1 MPDDETMSLLVA
13 HRLAR
18 RLLSQLHDA
27 GARCRVRLVGGIR
40 RLEERVGQVEMVVTG
55 DMPLTERN
63 IGPGFSV
70 DFATPEQEGWAS
82 VERTGGHVFL
92 ADMKTLREDQ
102 RLPWPLPDGSDE
114 RKTITETFGEYIP
127 PHFRSDFVDRAN
139 LPTLNGDALVFA
151 RVSRMEAKHTIA
163 SWLDATEGTV
173 FVADDGGPAATAV
186 ALLNERQEDC
196 RIKLATIISDPTAL
210 SVGRGS
216 VVVLD
221 ASRLQGDGG
230 RICHALECLRE
241 MAPNVLLFNPTA
253 RLPSNDLRGFPDD
266 LDRIAAHCA
275 SLEVPVVVCG
285 HPARLSP
292 GDNELVVF
300 LRADCRVV
308 LASGA
313 SRPERRRF
321 GIECAV
327 AMASR
332 AGAGTQDMCCGLVA
346 EQGESNAEGQGRTD
360 NSQPDQQID
369 TVGASEE

>member
-1 MPDDETMSLLVA
+1 MMPDDETMSLLAA
-13 HRLAR
+13 HKLAG
-18 RLLSQLHDA
+18 RLLSQLRDA
-27 GARCRVRLVGGIR
+27 RARCRVHLVGGIR
-40 RLEERVGQVEMVVTG
+40 RLEERVAQVELVVTG

-114 RKTITETFGEYIP
+114 RKVITETFGEYIP
-127 PHFRSDFVDRAN
+127 PHLRSDFVDRAN
-139 LPTLNGDALVFA
+139 LPMLDGDALVFA

-163 SWLDATEGTV
+163 AWLDATEGTV
-173 FVADDGGPAATAV
+173 FIADDGGPAATAV
-186 ALLNERQEDC
+186 ALLNKRQEAC

-221 ASRLQGDGG
+221 ASRLQGDAG

-292 GDNELVVF
+292 GDNELAVF
-300 LRADCRVV
+300 LRSDCRVV

-327 AMASR
+327 AMAAR
-332 AGAGTQDMCCGLVA
+332 AGADPQDICCGLI
-346 EQGESNAEGQGRTD
+346 EDGDNAEGQGRAGG
-360 NSQPDQQID
+360 SQPDQQID
-369 TVGASEE
+369 VAGAPKE

>member
-1 MPDDETMSLLVA
+1 MSFLA
-13 HRLAR
+13 ANKLAR
-18 RLLSQLHDA
+18 RLLSQLRDA
-27 GARCRVRLVGGIR
+27 GARCRVCLVGGIR

-63 IGPGFSV
+63 IGPGFSM
-70 DFATPEQEGWAS
+70 DFVTPEQEGWAS
-82 VERTGGHVFL
+82 IERTGGHVFL

-114 RKTITETFGEYIP
+114 RKMITETFGEYVP

-139 LPTLNGDALVFA
+139 LPMPNGDALVFA

-186 ALLNERQEDC
+186 ALLNKRQEDC

-221 ASRLQGDGG
+221 ASRLQGNGD

-253 RLPSNDLRGFPDD
+253 RLPSNDLLGFPDD

-275 SLEVPVVVCG
+275 SLEVPIVVCG

-292 GDNELVVF
+292 GDNELAVF
-300 LRADCRVV
+300 LRADCQLVM
-308 LASGA
+308 ASGA
-313 SRPERRRF
+313 SRPERHKLW
-321 GIECAV
+321 IECAV

-332 AGAGTQDMCCGLVA
+332 AGADPQDICCGLVM
-346 EQGESNAEGQGRTD
+346 EQGKSNAEGQGRT
-360 NSQPDQQID
+360 NGSQPDQQID
-369 TVGASEE
+369 TADASEK

>member
-1 MPDDETMSLLVA
+1 MSFLAA
-13 HRLAR
+13 HKLAR
-18 RLLSQLHDA
+18 RLLSQLRDA
-27 GARCRVRLVGGIR
+27 NARCRVRLAGGIR
-40 RLEERVGQVEMVVTG
+40 RLEERVEQVELIVTG

-70 DFATPEQEGWAS
+70 DFATTEQSGWAS
-82 VERTGGHVFL
+82 IERTGGHVFL

-114 RKTITETFGEYIP
+114 QKVITETFGAYIP

-139 LPTLNGDALVFA
+139 LPTPYGDALVFA
-151 RVSRMEAKHTIA
+151 RVSRIEAKHTIA

-173 FVADDGGPAATAV
+173 FVADDGGPAATVV
-186 ALLNERQEDC
+186 ALLNKQRKDC

-216 VVVLD
+216 VVILD
-221 ASRLQGDGG
+221 ASRLQGDGD
-230 RICHALECLRE
+230 RICHVLECLRE
-241 MAPNVLLFNPTA
+241 MASNVLLFNPTA

-266 LDRIAAHCA
+266 LDKIAAHCA
-275 SLEVPVVVCG
+275 PLEVPVVVCG

-292 GDNELVVF
+292 GDNELAAF
-300 LRADCRVV
+300 LRADCRAV

-313 SRPERRRF
+313 SRPEKRKF

-327 AMASR
+327 AMAAR
-332 AGAGTQDMCCGLVA
+332 AGAYPQDMCCGLSTEQDGNDA
-346 EQGESNAEGQGRTD
+346 ENQERTGG
-360 NSQPDQQID
+360 SQPDQKID
-369 TVGASEE
+369 TAGASEE

>member
-1 MPDDETMSLLVA
+1 MSLLSA
-13 HRLAR
+13 HKLAG
-18 RLLSQLHDA
+18 RLLSQLRDA
-27 GARCRVRLVGGIR
+27 RAQCRVRLVGGIR

-92 ADMKTLREDQ
+92 ADMKTLREDR

-114 RKTITETFGEYIP
+114 RKAVTETFGEYIP

-139 LPTLNGDALVFA
+139 LPVPSGDALVFA
-151 RVSRMEAKHTIA
+151 CVSRTEAKHTIA
-163 SWLDATEGTV
+163 AWLDATEGTV
-173 FVADDGGPAATAV
+173 FVADDGGAAAAAV
-186 ALLNERQEDC
+186 ALLNKRRADC
-196 RIKLATIISDPTAL
+196 RIRLATIISNPKSL

-221 ASRLQGDGG
+221 ASRLQGDAD
-230 RICHALECLRE
+230 RICHVLECLRE

-292 GDNELVVF
+292 GDNELAVF
-300 LRADCRVV
+300 LRADCRAV

-313 SRPERRRF
+313 SRPERHGF
-321 GIECAV
+321 GIECAA
-327 AMASR
+327 AMAAR
-332 AGAGTQDMCCGLVA
+332 AGAESLDMWRFD
-346 EQGESNAEGQGRTD
+346 AEGQGRTGG
-360 NSQPDQQID
+360 SQPNQQID
-369 TVGASEE
+369 KAGEAEE